1 LSRHAFAALLLMG
14 LAAPLAAQ
22 ESAAPPVPAE
32 QAVEQAK
39 QAFGPPK
46 PEKKTCTP
54 TKPGDEIVVC
64 AEEQEQSQFRIRS
77 DKQAEDD
84 YARRTMNKGDPR
96 APDFEPQYPG
106 MVVARGCFIPPCP
119 PPKALMIDLKA
130 IPEAPPG
137 SDADRVG
144 RGLAPTGNEGKQP
157 RPAPAAKPAVSDA
170 PVSPPGSASP
180 AAQP

>member
-1 LSRHAFAALLLMG
+1 MSRHAFAALLAVT
-14 LAAPLAAQ
+14 LAVPLHAQDSAPAGTGAQ
-22 ESAAPPVPAE
+22 

-39 QAFGPPK
+39 EAFGPPK

-54 TKPGDEIVVC
+54 TKPGDEIFVC

-77 DKQAEDD
+77 DKQAQDD
-84 YARRTMNKGDPR
+84 YAKRTMHKGDPR

-106 MVVARGCFIPPCP
+106 VVVARGCFIPPCP

-144 RGLAPTGNEGKQP
+144 RGLAPNGSEGK
-157 RPAPAAKPAVSDA
+157 AAKPTATAPTAADA

-180 AAQP
+180 AGPR